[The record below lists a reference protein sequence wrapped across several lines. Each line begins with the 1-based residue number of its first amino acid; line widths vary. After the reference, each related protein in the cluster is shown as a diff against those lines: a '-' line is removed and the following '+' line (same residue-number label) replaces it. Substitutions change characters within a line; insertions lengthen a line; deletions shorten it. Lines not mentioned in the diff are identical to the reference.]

1 MNLSK
6 NNYIFTVQQ
15 SLPATR
21 EILNRNTFYKSSLA
35 RVITTKYFIGQVNDT
50 DFKIIGSSAKSP
62 ACVLSG
68 KLIPLDEYTTLVE
81 IDTTLHK
88 AFRILFVIWVGFV
101 ALAMI
106 IPAFVHFNLRQLLSG
121 IAGAAVGAI
130 VFRAMLHLFYIRG
143 RNRSIR
149 NIESIL
155 Q

>member
-1 MNLSK
+1 MNFSK
-6 NNYIFTVQQ
+6 NNYIFTVNQ

-21 EILNRNTFYKSSLA
+21 AILNSNTFYKSSLA
-35 RVITTKYFIGQVNDT
+35 RVVTTKYFIGQINDT

-68 KLIPLDEYTTLVE
+68 KLIALDDYTTLVE

-106 IPAFVHFNLRQLLSG
+106 IPGFVHFNLRQLLSG
-121 IAGAAVGAI
+121 IAGAVVGAI
-130 VFRAMLHLFYIRG
+130 VFRLMLHLFYIRA